1 MLFFDHKDGGALWT
15 GNGAR
20 EVRRVVGFEERFP
33 SDPVVQV
40 GLSMW
45 GMAQKTNQR
54 ADTTAGM
61 VNGEGFVIVFRT
73 WGDTRVA
80 RVRPTGSLSAKMT
93 GT

>member
-1 MLFFDHKDGGALWT
+1 MWT

-20 EVRRVVGFEERFP
+20 EFRRVVGFEERFP

-54 ADTTAGM
+54 ADITAGM
-61 VNGEGFVIVFRT
+61 VNGEGFVIVFRLGT
-73 WGDTRVA
+73 IPAWRGCGRLA
-80 RVRPTGSLSAKMT
+80 RCRRSARRR
-93 GT
+93 